1 MSMSTESR
9 AKLAGMQSSEW
20 NKFIKSYVG
29 AQKEFEK
36 DRTELDTAIKNEY
49 DLMSGLSTLA
59 FVLTSSMLGDTDM
72 AGWKQMAIAGGVAMG
87 TAGVVDYA
95 IDAPEL
101 AAAELESKGYD
112 VYNPMFNKTRAWE
125 MEEGI
130 KTDQAT
136 AVTAYDQY
144 QGDSWKG
151 IGMETASQM
160 GSFALS
166 PGGPENMWPWQT

>member
-1 MSMSTESR
+1 
-9 AKLAGMQSSEW
+9 
-20 NKFIKSYVG
+20 
-29 AQKEFEK
+29 
-36 DRTELDTAIKNEY
+36 
-49 DLMSGLSTLA
+49 
-59 FVLTSSMLGDTDM
+59 
-72 AGWKQMAIAGGVAMG
+72 
-87 TAGVVDYA
+87 
-95 IDAPEL
+95 
-101 AAAELESKGYD
+101 
-112 VYNPMFNKTRAWE
+112 MFNKTRAWE

-166 PGGPENMWPWQT
+166 PGDLRICGLGKHKGYI